1 MRNENAVQ
9 FDPEAGRDHVES
21 YFLKLNEAGGDRAVW
36 IKATIF
42 ATAIEPSRPLAEG
55 WAIAFDRRGG
65 ARRSVAVKHVRP
77 LERAAFSREGLGV
90 EWSIPPAPPPLA
102 AASGSGSASG
112 SASGPAPAS
121 EPESFLLRDRLTRG
135 SIALR
140 DHRISWDLRFQ
151 GEHLPIAPLPFEAMY
166 SPRFPT
172 TKLVTPYPDLRFE
185 GEVTVDGERWV
196 IDGWRGMQGHNW
208 GRRHTALYAWSHTNV
223 WEEDDTFVLEGTS
236 ASAAIGP
243 VRTPLI
249 TLICARYRGVRYDWN
264 TPLAITRARGEV
276 ASGAGAWRWVFSASA
291 EHGAIEGE
299 IEAETD
305 DMVGLYYA
313 NPDGPMTYCLN
324 SKLAR
329 ARVRFE
335 PRGRSPLS
343 LTSRASALEIG
354 TRDEGHG
361 VRMFV

>member
-21 YFLKLNEAGGDRAVW
+21 YFLKLNEASGDRAVW

-42 ATAIEPSRPLAEG
+42 ATAIEPSRPLIEG

-77 LERAAFSREGLGV
+77 FERAAFSREGLGV
-90 EWSIPPAPPPLA
+90 AWTIPPAPPPPG
-102 AASGSGSASG
+102 AASE
-112 SASGPAPAS
+112 PEPEP
-121 EPESFLLRDRLTRG
+121 EPESFLLRDGLTRG

-140 DHRISWDLRFQ
+140 EHRITWDLRFL

-185 GEVTVDGERWV
+185 GEVSVDGERWA

-208 GRRHTALYAWSHTNV
+208 GRRHTDLYAWSHTNV
-223 WEEDDTFVLEGTS
+223 WEEDEELVLEGTS

-264 TPLAITRARGEV
+264 TPLAMARARGKID
-276 ASGAGAWRWVFSASA
+276 AAAGALRWVFSASA
-291 EHGAIEGE
+291 EHGSIEGE

-313 NPDGPMTYCLN
+313 NPHGPMTYCLN
-324 SKLAR
+324 TKLAR

-335 PRGRSPLS
+335 ARGRRPLS